1 MVAKELQELI
11 VLVAWMYH
19 DEGLT
24 QGEIAKK
31 LNLSRATVT
40 RLLQKA
46 RQEHIVEIRMT
57 KPIPLQYDL
66 ARQLREIYH
75 VKEVIVAKAYDS
87 TEETL
92 NAVGQAGAEHLA
104 RVLTPGHRLGVVGW
118 SRTLGKIVP
127 YLEPMKQPKGAVVN
141 ELVGSMRPDADRYN
155 ASMQIAEKL
164 QLPIETLPAP
174 MVVQDKSAR
183 DAILAEPVIATAF
196 EHARQC
202 DVAFAGLGHVGPDW
216 TMVYSGQLTLELAA
230 HIQLIDAVGD
240 ILGRCYDIQG
250 RRVPTPLDDRLIALD
265 WEDLL
270 RIPYVVAM
278 ASGPEKVN
286 PILGALRGRIC
297 HCLVTDTATAQ
308 QVLQQSRE

>member
-1 MVAKELQELI
+1 M

-31 LNLSRATVT
+31 LSLSRVTVT

-57 KPIPLQYDL
+57 RPIPLQYDL

-75 VKEVIVAKAYDS
+75 IKEVIVAKAYDS
-87 TEETL
+87 REETL

-104 RVLTPGHRLGVVGW
+104 QVLPPGHRLGVVGW

-127 YLEPMKQPKGAVVN
+127 YLQPMKLPKGAVVN
-141 ELVGSMRPDADRYN
+141 ELVGSMRPDADRYRYN

-174 MVVQDKSAR
+174 MVVQDRAAR

-196 EHARQC
+196 EHARHC

-230 HIQLIDAVGD
+230 HIQLSEAVGD
-240 ILGRCYDIQG
+240 ILGRCYDIRG
-250 RRVPTPLDDRLIALD
+250 RRVPTPLDDRLISLD
-265 WEDLL
+265 WGDLL
-270 RIPYVVAM
+270 QIPYVVAM

-286 PILGALRGRIC
+286 PILGALRSHIC

-308 QVLQQSRE
+308 QVLQQGAE